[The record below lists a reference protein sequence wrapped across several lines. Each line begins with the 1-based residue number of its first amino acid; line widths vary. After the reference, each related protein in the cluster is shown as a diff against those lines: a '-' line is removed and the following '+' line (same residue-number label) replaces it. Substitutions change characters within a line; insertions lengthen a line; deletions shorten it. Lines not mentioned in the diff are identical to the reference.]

1 MAFVN
6 SGWVAST
13 RGDPTWSRGGRSL
26 NAHTL
31 ALDVTS
37 YMIPHPEKVA
47 RGKATDIQAEWLL
60 TNVSSTTSFCFKA
73 KAAVYSYLVL
83 LCCHAFQIRLVL
95 LLYWH
100 SRDDAEN
107 RVRWHGTW

>member
-13 RGDPTWSRGGRSL
+13 RGDPTSSRGGRSL

-47 RGKATDIQAEWLL
+47 RGEATDIQAEWLPMSPRRQAL
-60 TNVSSTTSFCFKA
+60 AA
-73 KAAVYSYLVL
+73 KPKL
-83 LCCHAFQIRLVL
+83 LCIPI
-95 LLYWH
+95 W
-100 SRDDAEN
+100 
-107 RVRWHGTW
+107 